1 MGAVNKVLTATPDA
15 RASLVKGSPTFWNAA
30 SYVYQRWKADQE
42 RKKTE
47 GIPAAP
53 AVDTGGADTG
63 LNVDTSATKRKRGL
77 KGRRGLMIGSG
88 SSSGGTT
95 GTGLNI

>member
-1 MGAVNKVLTATPDA
+1 MGNIHKVLTATPDA

-47 GIPAAP
+47 GIPAAA
-53 AVDTGGADTG
+53 AVDTSGADTG
-63 LNVDTSATKRKRGL
+63 LNVDSSITKRRKNL

-88 SSSGGTT
+88 GSTGGTT